1 MKFAI
6 SDKTLRRVLVGV
18 AVVTILILI
27 FFRIRSKYEYPN
39 LAAAAK
45 GVATVST
52 AAQTTSATA
61 TSPGVVTITTTAAH
75 GYTAGDVL
83 LYGTSSYVVLSAPS
97 TTTFTINASAAATFT
112 AGSTFKPAYKTL
124 TDALEQCNIAN
135 QNNPNQTTFDNCI
148 KTQTEAYVK
157 SMCPWTETNNVPTQ
171 ATAPATVWAAK
182 AAFDADVLTIKDA
195 YVGLQNSVSTALTP
209 VLNAARRADL
219 TGATRKYLTAACPG
233 YYAPATGG
241 PAPAGYNTWRTSA
254 TTLSSND
261 IGAGLIVTY
270 FDASRVKFSDTTQ
283 KTAVL
288 NRLVEWAKYAT
299 SDTAGTT
306 PMITG
311 CTLHTGGTAPNLNW
325 KLAQQYGP
333 GTVTT
338 ATLPWNTPV
347 TTPTACNKP
356 GTWTLS

>member
-6 SDKTLRRVLVGV
+6 SDKTLRRLLVGV
-18 AVVTILILI
+18 AVVTILLLI
-27 FFRIRSKYEYPN
+27 FFRVRSKYAYPN

-45 GVATVST
+45 GVSTVST
-52 AAQTTSATA
+52 SVQTTGATA

-75 GYTAGDVL
+75 GYAAGDVL
-83 LYGTSSYVVLSAPS
+83 LYGSSSYVVLTASGS
-97 TTTFTINASAAATFT
+97 TFTINASAAGTFT

-148 KTQTEAYVK
+148 KNQTEAYVK

-171 ATAPATVWAAK
+171 ATAPATVWTAKQDFDTDVAA
-182 AAFDADVLTIKDA
+182 IRDA
-195 YVGLQNSVSTALTP
+195 YVALQNSVSTDLTP

-219 TGATRKYLTAACPG
+219 TGATRKYLSVACPG

-241 PAPAGYNTWRTSA
+241 PVPSGYTTWRTSL

-261 IGAGLIVTY
+261 MSAGAIVTY
-270 FDASRVKFSDTTQ
+270 FDASLVKFTDATK
-283 KTAVL
+283 KTAAL
-288 NRLVEWAKYAT
+288 NRLKEWAKYAT

-306 PMITG
+306 PLITG

-325 KLAQQYGP
+325 KIAQQYGP

-338 ATLPWNTPV
+338 AVTLPWNTTVATCPA
-347 TTPTACNKP
+347 PN
-356 GTWTLS
+356 TWTLS